1 MGFEFPDDNKKV
13 EMTDCEMMTR
23 FIEENTDI
31 ALKYIMW
38 QENFLDP
45 QVFDS
50 NVNIDA
56 DDVDHEDVN

>member
-1 MGFEFPDDNKKV
+1 
-13 EMTDCEMMTR
+13 MTECEKYR
-23 FIEENTDI
+23 KFIEENTDI
-31 ALKYIMW
+31 TLKYMIW
-38 QENFLDP
+38 EEQFLEP

>member
-13 EMTDCEMMTR
+13 ELTECEKYKK

-31 ALKYIMW
+31 TLKYMIW
-38 QENFLDP
+38 EEQFLEP

>member
-1 MGFEFPDDNKKV
+1 
-13 EMTDCEMMTR
+13 MTR
-23 FIEENTDI
+23 FIEENTDV
-31 ALKYIMW
+31 ALKYIIW